1 MIKKTILAL
10 ACVTAAFT
18 AHAAE
23 TDKHVLKVAH
33 FWPSGA
39 LSQQKVLEPWC
50 AKLAE
55 QSNNRLS
62 CQIYPAMQLGGS
74 PQQLIQQAADGV
86 ADIVWTLPGY
96 TAGRFPIIEAFELP
110 FMTRQAEG
118 ASRALWEYYEQYAQ
132 DEFSSVKPLAF
143 NVHDAGIIHNNKRE
157 IKKIADMRGLKMRAP
172 TRQTNLMLAKLGA
185 TPVSIP
191 LPQMADALSKG
202 VVDGYVLPW
211 EVVPTMRLHE
221 LTKYHTEMSPE
232 SPAFY
237 TTLFTIAMNKDR
249 YNSLPADLQKIID
262 DNSGAEFSAF
272 IGKQWD
278 ESVGPA
284 RKQAED
290 RQNTFYAIPADQMA
304 EWVAVGDKVA
314 EDWVKDMTKKGHNG
328 QEMLDTAKSLINK
341 YSTN

>member
-1 MIKKTILAL
+1 MIKKIGIAL
-10 ACVTAAFT
+10 TCIAAAFT
-18 AHAAE
+18 TQAAE
-23 TDKHVLKVAH
+23 TDKYVLKVAH

-50 AKLAE
+50 ATLAE
-55 QSNNRLS
+55 QSNDRLT

-118 ASRALWEYYEQYAQ
+118 GSRALWEYYEKYAQ
-132 DEFSSVKPLAF
+132 DEFSAVKPLAF
-143 NVHDAGIIHNNKRE
+143 NVHDAGLIHNNRRE
-157 IKKIADMRGLKMRAP
+157 IKQVKDMRGLKMRAP

-191 LPQMADALSKG
+191 LPQMSDALSKG
-202 VVDGYVLPW
+202 VIDGYVLPW
-211 EVVPTMRLHE
+211 EVVPTLRLHE

-232 SPAFY
+232 APAFY
-237 TTLFTIAMNKDR
+237 TTLFTVAMNKDR

-262 DNSGAEFSAF
+262 DNTGADFSAF

-278 ESVGPA
+278 ESVTAA
-284 RKQAED
+284 RKHAED
-290 RQNTFYAIPADQMA
+290 RNNSFYEIPADQMQ
-304 EWVAVGDKVA
+304 EWIVVGDSVA
-314 EDWVKDMTKKGHNG
+314 ADWVKDMNKKGHNG
-328 QEMLDTAKSLINK
+328 QEMLDTAKALIEK
-341 YSTN
+341 YNAN